1 MHSTTSSRMSF
12 WTFFVLAFLS
22 LAAAASGVWTFEDA
36 QAVVAAKGGKA
47 DAYKFSPTKPVKGA
61 ITLGSRDIL
70 KVSLTVKE
78 GSQAGRPHQAFLLAQ
93 EPESKVE
100 TFFPLS
106 VKELSGKAKIDLS
119 HKDLPAFLL
128 TAPSL
133 SLSLVLGSFGES
145 AASIVTIGNIKPSL
159 DPTAKALFEKQKQK
173 DLGEGATVYK
183 AKDEI
188 RHIFRADP
196 QSPPKIITLFFL
208 LSVLA
213 GLGGL
218 FIVWFPILGGNLSH
232 LPKALKAAP
241 VSHPFFF
248 ASLLSLE
255 GIFFMYYTQWNLFQT
270 LAGMAVVGPVALF
283 SGSRALREVRA
294 RREKG
299 ER

>member
-1 MHSTTSSRMSF
+1 MRSTMSSGMSF
-12 WTFFVLAFLS
+12 WTFFVLAFS
-22 LAAAASGVWTFEDA
+22 SFVGAASGAWTFEDA

-47 DAYKFSPTKPVKGA
+47 DTYKFSPTQPVKGA
-61 ITLGSRDIL
+61 LTLGPKDIL
-70 KVSLTVKE
+70 KISLTVKE
-78 GSQAGRPHQAFLLAQ
+78 DSKVGRPHQAFLLVQ

-106 VKELSGKAKIDLS
+106 VKELSGKAKVDLS

-145 AASIVTIGNIKPSL
+145 PASIVTIGGVEPSL
-159 DPTAKALFEKQKQK
+159 DPTSKALLEKQKQK
-173 DLGEGATVYK
+173 DIGEGTTVYK

-188 RHIFRADP
+188 RYVFRADP
-196 QSPPKIITLFFL
+196 QSPPKIITLAFL

-218 FIVWFPILGGNLSH
+218 FVVWFPILGGNLSH

-241 VSHPFFF
+241 ISHPLFF

-255 GIFFMYYTQWNLFQT
+255 GIFFMYYTQWNLFRT